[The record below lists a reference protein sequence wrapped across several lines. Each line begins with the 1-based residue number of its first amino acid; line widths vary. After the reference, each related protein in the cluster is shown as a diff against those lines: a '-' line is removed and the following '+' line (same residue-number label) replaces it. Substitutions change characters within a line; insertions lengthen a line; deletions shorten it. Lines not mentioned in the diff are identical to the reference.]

1 MNTNRTEMKIKTNQK
16 ILFIYFISIIIFSF
30 YGCETNTQYRS
41 IPTNVEHRD
50 FIVDSLVNVNS
61 DKVLFLNFWSG
72 MSYRQF
78 SDVLEYENRKKR
90 LINNKFEII
99 FPYGSDLIY
108 TEGQIYFGKS
118 TEKIE
123 LEITYDY
130 NSITLHRSDR
140 ERGKLSNYKKKD
152 EKADYYEQACKY
164 SALVKHL
171 INAFDE
177 KYEKVEDDAIIVGKT
192 YTIGASGGNNIISGT
207 IGGPKESSIFW
218 INKNRTDP
226 LVIHLTAKLGCYY
239 YSSSKNPSLEGFIVE
254 GRHSKEIDYSELE
267 AIEQLKLKENIDL
280 MYFDLSITYKLY
292 SSYKKEYQENEK
304 RKKERYS
311 KQKEIIEKQDKIIQ
325 DNKDLL

>member
-1 MNTNRTEMKIKTNQK
+1 MKIKTNQK
-16 ILFIYFISIIIFSF
+16 ILFIYFIIIIIFSF
-30 YGCETNTQYRS
+30 YVCETNTQYRS

-254 GRHSKEIDYSELE
+254 GRHSKEIDFSELE